1 MLSLLTH
8 LLLYS
13 WAEPNGPT
21 SPRLRLSL
29 PGGPPYLDHMVL
41 AAVCGFHPW
50 DPVPSLHPSAQLYG
64 PPTPWSHSSYSLRT
78 RDNPGQKLRLEVF
91 ITPKVRDHLVPW
103 PLPM

>member
-13 WAEPNGPT
+13 WTEPNGPT
-21 SPRLRLSL
+21 SPHLRLSL

-50 DPVPSLHPSAQLYG
+50 DPVPSLHPSAQL
-64 PPTPWSHSSYSLRT
+64 
-78 RDNPGQKLRLEVF
+78 RLEVF

-103 PLPM
+103 PLPV